1 MISVGT
7 YLRNELIKRK
17 MSQRTLARK
26 MKEKGFKGVHSQHI
40 GNIING
46 TENRPQYLL
55 LRKIEI
61 TLDLPEFIL
70 IKMEGKPSE
79 TKMKQIKEIKANDKS
94 KK

>member
-7 YLRNELIKRK
+7 YLKNELIKRK

-26 MKEKGFKGVHSQHI
+26 MEEMGFKGVHFQHI

-61 TLDLPEFIL
+61 ALDLPEFIL
-70 IKMEGKPSE
+70 INMAGRPSE
-79 TKMKQIKEIKANDKS
+79 SKIKELKEIKANENK
-94 KK
+94 